1 MKCHETQDLIAA
13 YALNA
18 LSPQEME
25 RVEGHVRRCAQ
36 CVGELRQAMEAA
48 GLLALDVPQQ
58 DPPPLLRARILYQ
71 VRSERTPQQRP
82 FWRLSQG
89 WRLAV
94 AGVVGV
100 GMAALLGTTLFLSMS
115 VSDLQDQSQELEQM
129 ALAQEEESGRLA
141 VALDEQRALN
151 YLMTIPNKIVYT
163 SKDSTMIP
171 EARGMVMA
179 TPDRR
184 WGFLVSE
191 GLEALPEG
199 RGYQAWWIT
208 GDRRIS
214 AGLFT
219 TDEYGW
225 AQLLLDPLHP
235 DGKVMGIGITVEPDT
250 GSSAPTSPDVLVV
263 EMAEEE

>member
-1 MKCHETQDLIAA
+1 MKCHEAQELIAV
-13 YALNA
+13 YALGA
-18 LSPQEME
+18 LSPREAQ
-25 RVEGHVRRCAQ
+25 RVEGHAERCSQ
-36 CVGELRQAMEAA
+36 CARELREAMEAA
-48 GLLALDVPQQ
+48 GVLALAVPQQ
-58 DPPPLLRARILYQ
+58 DPPPLLRARIIHQ
-71 VRSERTPQQRP
+71 IRSEGRSEKSS
-82 FWRLSQG
+82 FWRLPQG
-89 WRLAV
+89 WRLAA

-100 GMAALLGTTLFLSMS
+100 GLAAILGTTLFLSLR

-129 ALAQEEESGRLA
+129 ALAQEQQSDRVA

-163 SKDSTMIP
+163 SKDSPMIP

-179 TPDRR
+179 TPDKR

-199 RGYQAWWIT
+199 KGYQVWWIT
-208 GDRRIS
+208 NDRRIS

-219 TDEYGW
+219 ADEFGW
-225 AQLLLDPLHP
+225 AQLLLDPLRP
-235 DGKVMGIGITVEPDT
+235 EGKVMGIGITVEPDT